1 MPNWCDTTYKVVGEP
16 KEVGHLFRS
25 LQKLESM
32 KSSYMS
38 NGFGNMWLGCV
49 INYLGGNYENYSC
62 RGEILDFQMR
72 DDILVISQETAWCE
86 QEGFREFLEQK
97 YPSIKVYYCE
107 EEPGCDVYYTN
118 DTTGLYFPERYV
130 LDGYDGTDY
139 FKTLDEVIVRVR
151 DITGNSIIKTED
163 DVLLALD
170 LFNEQHEDDEED
182 CFYYLHKFEVGD
194 S

>member
-1 MPNWCDTTYKVVGEP
+1 MPNWCDTTYKCTGDK
-16 KEVGHLFRS
+16 KEIDYLYRS
-25 LQKLESM
+25 LQKLQSM
-32 KSSYMS
+32 PKPYLE

-49 INYLGGNYENYSC
+49 IQYLGGNWEECRC

-72 DDILVISQETAWCE
+72 DDVLVISQETAWCE

-97 YPSIKVYYCE
+97 YPSIKVYFRE
-107 EEPGCDVYYTN
+107 EESGCVVYYTN

-139 FKTLDEVIVRVR
+139 YKTLEDVIVRVR
-151 DITGNSIIKTED
+151 EITGNTKLKTED

-182 CFYYLHKFEVGD
+182 CFYYLHKFDVGD
-194 S
+194 D